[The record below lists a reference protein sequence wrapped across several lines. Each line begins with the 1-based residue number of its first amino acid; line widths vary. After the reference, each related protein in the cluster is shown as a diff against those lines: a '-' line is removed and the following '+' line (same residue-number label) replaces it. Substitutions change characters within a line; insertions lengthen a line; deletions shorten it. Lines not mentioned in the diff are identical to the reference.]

1 MGVELKDPSLYINR
15 ELSWLRFN
23 SRVLHESQK
32 ASLPLLERLK
42 FLAIYA
48 TNLDEFYMIRVAG
61 LKELF
66 SAGVI
71 VTGAD
76 KKTPLDQL
84 REIRRYVANEK
95 KTLQKSFKE
104 IVSGLENEG
113 LFFKNYNDLDEK
125 NRALAD
131 EFFFSNILPVI
142 VPIAV
147 DATHPFPHLNNLSFS
162 VAVKLQEKDGA
173 EKNKFGM
180 IRIPRVLP
188 RFFQIEEN
196 IYVPIESIVHEHAE
210 EIFPGHKLISST
222 PFRVTRNADIVIEEE
237 EADDFM
243 LILEQGLKMRRKGAF
258 VRLQIEEDADKDIVE
273 FLNSHMKIF
282 HKDIYVYNI
291 PLNLPALWQIVNNKD
306 FSYLKLP
313 PNPPKILPPFSESE
327 SVFNTIEHGDV
338 LLVHP
343 YESFDPVT
351 KMIQEAAKDPKVISI
366 RMTLYRV
373 EQNSPIVQALIDA
386 ASQGKQVT
394 VIVELKARFDEEN
407 NLHWAK
413 ALENAGAHVIY
424 GIKGFKIHAKLTQI
438 IRQVEGKLKFYMHFG
453 TGNYNATTAKIYTD
467 ISLFTVN
474 EEFAKDST
482 TFFHILSGFS
492 KNRKLET
499 LSMSPMQIK
508 NRIIAMINTEATKG
522 KKGHIIAKMN
532 SLVDSSIIR
541 ALYYASSGGV
551 KIELIVRGICCLR
564 PGIKGVSE
572 NIKVKS
578 IVGKY
583 LEHARIFY
591 FKHSSPQMF
600 ISSADWMPRNLERRL
615 EIMTPILDES
625 LKDKLYE
632 ILKLQLSDNELSWLL
647 KKDGKYRKSGVR
659 EKSVDSQQILEEYIN
674 RIYKSIKKDA
684 TSSKADLLTRKLF
697 KES

>member
-32 ASLPLLERLK
+32 VSLPLLERLK

-95 KTLQKSFKE
+95 KTLQKSLKE
-104 IVSGLENEG
+104 IVSGLESEG

-343 YESFDPVT
+343 YESFDPIT

-453 TGNYNATTAKIYTD
+453 TGNYNAT
-467 ISLFTVN
+467 
-474 EEFAKDST
+474 
-482 TFFHILSGFS
+482 
-492 KNRKLET
+492 
-499 LSMSPMQIK
+499 
-508 NRIIAMINTEATKG
+508 
-522 KKGHIIAKMN
+522 
-532 SLVDSSIIR
+532 
-541 ALYYASSGGV
+541 
-551 KIELIVRGICCLR
+551 
-564 PGIKGVSE
+564 
-572 NIKVKS
+572 
-578 IVGKY
+578 
-583 LEHARIFY
+583 
-591 FKHSSPQMF
+591 
-600 ISSADWMPRNLERRL
+600 
-615 EIMTPILDES
+615 
-625 LKDKLYE
+625 
-632 ILKLQLSDNELSWLL
+632 
-647 KKDGKYRKSGVR
+647 
-659 EKSVDSQQILEEYIN
+659 
-674 RIYKSIKKDA
+674 
-684 TSSKADLLTRKLF
+684 
-697 KES
+697 